1 MHLAIGLVLNQVFGF
16 QQSPEYQR
24 RVTLILLGILVPFF
38 IYHCVADEF
47 VLHVILFFSMSV
59 IATRKTRQIIKRRI
73 QDPVHVKKMADLATF
88 GTGSYSVLH
97 PHPVL

>member
-16 QQSPEYQR
+16 QQPPEYRR
-24 RVTLILLGILVPFF
+24 RVTLVLLGILVPFF

-47 VLHVILFFSMSV
+47 VLHVVLFFGMSV
-59 IATRKTRQIIKRRI
+59 VVTRKTQQIIKLRMK
-73 QDPVHVKKMADLATF
+73 DPVHRKKMANLATF

-97 PHPVL
+97 SRPSL